1 MGKAR
6 GMGQAE
12 KWDRLRMAQARGM
25 GMVRGMGQAED
36 WDMQEGWGRHEV

>member
-6 GMGQAE
+6 GIGQAE

-25 GMVRGMGQAED
+25 GKVRWIGQDED
-36 WDMQEGWGRHEV
+36 WDRQKG